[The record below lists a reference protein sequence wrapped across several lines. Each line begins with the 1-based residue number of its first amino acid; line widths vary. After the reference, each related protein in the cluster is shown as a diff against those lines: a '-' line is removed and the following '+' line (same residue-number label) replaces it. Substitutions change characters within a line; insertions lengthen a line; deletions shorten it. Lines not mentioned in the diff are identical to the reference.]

1 MLILTRR
8 IGETI
13 TVGNDG
19 KVKFTVLDVN
29 RRQVKI
35 GIDAPRE
42 IAIHRDEI
50 FQKILSNKSQK
61 SDPESAITK

>member
-42 IAIHRDEI
+42 VAIHRDEI
-50 FQKILSNKSQK
+50 FQKILSNNPQK
-61 SDPESAITK
+61 PEPEPPITE

>member
-19 KVKFTVLDVN
+19 NVKFTVLDVN

-61 SDPESAITK
+61 SDPEGAITK

>member
-50 FQKILSNKSQK
+50 FQKILSNNPQK
-61 SDPESAITK
+61 PDPEDAITK